1 MKKLVLSLFILLFA
15 ITVLAQTGEKRIALV
30 IGNNNY
36 LNAPLKNPVN
46 DANLMESTLKS
57 LGFTV
62 IKKVNANR
70 AQMAQAIA
78 EFWKNLGNYNVAL
91 FFFAGH
97 GVQVNGVNYIIP
109 VDASLETQDMVSFEA
124 ISVNDVVGK
133 FEEYPQ
139 NTNIVILDACR
150 NNPFRSW
157 ARSGARGFKAM
168 NPGSGTIIA
177 FATSEGSTAADGEG
191 SNGLFTHNLVKHIKK
206 PVPIETVFKSTR
218 VDVQKASGGNQSPQE
233 WTKLTGDFYF
243 AKPTGNISQ
252 NLADNNEPEAVVFNP
267 GNVEIEYG
275 SISIDTEIGG
285 DLYIDGKKIGFVNAN
300 SKGNKLNKIKT
311 GTHTVRIEGNET
323 WEKTI
328 TVSKDQ
334 TAYVISKSNKPKDL
348 PDQLYDSR
356 DGKYYKIV
364 KIGNQVWMAENL
376 AFNYG
381 SGCWAYDNNLSNV
394 TKYGYLYNWETAKNV
409 CPNGWHLPL
418 KSEFET
424 LLNNVGGAG
433 NAAYNSLKIG
443 GNSGFSAPLGGWR
456 YFNGNFNLIREYAY
470 FWSSSAYGDAD
481 ASILY
486 FYSYNSG
493 AYMAYYGRS
502 SGFSVRC
509 IQD

>member
-1 MKKLVLSLFILLFA
+1 MKKLVLSLFLLLFA
-15 ITVLAQTGEKRIALV
+15 LNLYAQTGEKRIALV
-30 IGNNNY
+30 IGNNTY
-36 LNAPLKNPVN
+36 VNAPLKNPVN

-124 ISVNDVVGK
+124 IAVNDVVGK

-191 SNGLFTHNLVKHIKK
+191 SNGLFTHNLIKHIKK
-206 PVPIETVFKSTR
+206 PVPIETVFKNTR

-252 NLADNNEPEAVVFNP
+252 NVVSNNEEETSFEQGEVLVD
-267 GNVEIEYG
+267 YG
-275 SISIDTEIGG
+275 SISIDSEIEGT
-285 DLYIDGKKIGFVNAN
+285 LYVDGQAKGNIMAN

-311 GTHTVRIEGNET
+311 GTHTLRIEGSET

-334 TAYVISKSNKPKDL
+334 TAYVITKSNKPKDL
-348 PDQLYDSR
+348 PDQLYDRR
-356 DGKYYKIV
+356 DGKYYRTV

-394 TKYGYLYNWETAKNV
+394 TKYGYLYNWETAKNA
-409 CPNGWHLPL
+409 CPAGWHLPS

-433 NAAYNSLKIG
+433 SAAYNSLKQG
-443 GNSGFSAPLGGWR
+443 GNSGFSAPFGGWR
-456 YFNGNFNLIREYAY
+456 YR
-470 FWSSSAYGDAD
+470 
-481 ASILY
+481 
-486 FYSYNSG
+486 
-493 AYMAYYGRS
+493 
-502 SGFSVRC
+502 
-509 IQD
+509 

>member
-1 MKKLVLSLFILLFA
+1 MKKLALSLFILLFA
-15 ITVLAQTGEKRIALV
+15 ITVMAQTSEKRIALV

-70 AQMAQAIA
+70 VEMAQAIT
-78 EFWKNLGNYNVAL
+78 EFWKNLGNYNVSL

-157 ARSGARGFKAM
+157 ARSEARGFKAM

-206 PVPIETVFKSTR
+206 PVPIETVFKNTR

-243 AKPTGNISQ
+243 ARPTGNISQ
-252 NLADNNEPEAVVFNP
+252 NIVDDNEPEEVVFNP
-267 GNVEIEYG
+267 GSVEIEYG

-300 SKGNKLNKIKT
+300 SKGNKLNKIQA
-311 GTHTVRIEGNET
+311 GTHTLKIAGSET

-334 TAYVISKSNKPKDL
+334 TAFVITKNNKPKDL
-348 PDQLYDSR
+348 PDQLYDKS

-364 KIGNQVWMAENL
+364 KIGNHVWMAENL
-376 AFNYG
+376 AFSYG
-381 SGCWAYDNNLSNV
+381 RGCWAYNNDNSNV
-394 TKYGYLYNWETAKNV
+394 SQYGYLYNWETAINI
-409 CPNGWHLPL
+409 CPVGWHLPS

-424 LLNNVGGAG
+424 LLSNVGGSG
-433 NAAYNSLKIG
+433 RNAYNSLKQG
-443 GNSGFSAPLGGWR
+443 GNSGFSAQFGGR
-456 YFNGNFNLIREYAY
+456 RGTNGSFYFIGQYAN
-470 FWSSSAYGDAD
+470 FWSSSASDVPYAWNLYTYSLNSNAD
-481 ASILY
+481 MDELDESL
-486 FYSYNSG
+486 
-493 AYMAYYGRS
+493 
-502 SGFSVRC
+502 GFSVRC
-509 IQD
+509 LQD